1 MKDFEL
7 ESNVMNFVFERKSPW
22 HSYSG
27 RLKGEGWQRSQESLR
42 VAHKEVKLYTLY
54 VAELG

>member
-7 ESNVMNFVFERKSPW
+7 ESNVMNFVFQRKSQW

-27 RLKGEGWQRSQESLR
+27 GLKGEGWQSGQESLR
-42 VAHKEVKLYTLY
+42 VAHKQVKL
-54 VAELG
+54 